1 MRKLFILA
9 VAVAACSKQE
19 APPADT
25 TPAAPP
31 PPAAPAALTPAD
43 VAGTWNGVGKREGT
57 DSTLAFTFM
66 STSDSPGKITVAGS
80 KDTTTFTTRF
90 DADSLISTSGA
101 YKDPT
106 APKNAPQVMFRSVAR
121 MKDGKLVG
129 VASIVLASKPD
140 SVISKSNWEATKA
153 P

>member
-9 VAVAACSKQE
+9 VVVAACSKQE

-31 PPAAPAALTPAD
+31 PPPPPAALKPAD
-43 VAGTWNGVGKREGT
+43 IAGTWNGTAKPEGS
-57 DSTLAFTFM
+57 DSTEAFTVA
-66 STSDSPGKITVAGS
+66 STSDSTGKITFTRTKVS
-80 KDTTTFTTRF
+80 TTFTTKF
-90 DADSLISTSGA
+90 DADSAISTSGA

-106 APKNAPQVMFRSVAR
+106 MPKGTPNVMFRSVAR
-121 MKDGKLVG
+121 LKDGKMVG
-129 VASIVLASKPD
+129 VATIVLASKPD
-140 SVISKSNWEATKA
+140 SVLGRSNWEATKA

>member
-9 VAVAACSKQE
+9 AAVVACSKQE

-31 PPAAPAALTPAD
+31 PPAAPAALKPAD
-43 VAGTWNGVGKREGT
+43 IAGTWNGTGKREGT
-57 DSTLAFTFM
+57 DSSVAFTFM
-66 STSDSPGKITVAGS
+66 STSDSTGKITFAGS
-80 KDTTTFTTRF
+80 KEATVFTTKF
-90 DADSLISTSGA
+90 DADSVVSMSAA

-106 APKNAPQVMFRSVAR
+106 MPKNAPRVMFRSVSR
-121 MKDGKLVG
+121 LKDGKMVG

-140 SVISKSNWEATKA
+140 SVLARTNWEATKA